1 MLPFNLGGKLIKIVF
16 TPWRL
21 FTPEGR
27 KKINQNFFED
37 VKDDFNR
44 NVELVQKVSSFSGE
58 FKENFDKGRN
68 MVRNPFSTSGSG
80 SGAGSNSSSKNFT
93 NGNHLGAIEKVKGLE
108 FDLAL
113 RKERYEE
120 FKRGSLSEPD
130 WDPGFYKRMVDDTQ
144 KELDDWRQKVKW
156 HEEQAAIQAKIINAR
171 DQ

>member
-1 MLPFNLGGKLIKIVF
+1 MLPLNLGGKLIKIVF

-68 MVRNPFSTSGSG
+68 IVRNPFSSSGSAL
-80 SGAGSNSSSKNFT
+80 GASTGSNPHNPKT
-93 NGNHLGAIEKVKGLE
+93 GMAAMEVKKLE
-108 FDLAL
+108 SELES
-113 RKERYEE
+113 RKAKYED
-120 FKRGSLSEPD
+120 FKRGIITEAD
-130 WDPGFYKRMVDDTQ
+130 WEKGLYKGMVDETE
-144 KELDDWRQKVKW
+144 KNLEHWRKLVKRD
-156 HEEQAAIQAKIINAR
+156 EENAALWSEMREKSGQ
-171 DQ
+171 